1 MVTGLLHHAQ
11 WAVFALI
18 LANQAG
24 VPVFAAPALLGV
36 GALAWIGDVNV
47 GLVVIAAVAAS
58 LCADLI
64 WYSVGRRRGPW
75 ALAMVRRLSRGMSAF
90 LDDAQRLFLAHDRAF
105 QFGARFLPELNPV
118 AAAFAGVAGVGV
130 RRFFLGGAASAA
142 VWAGTWIGAGYLIAS
157 VTSSR
162 GVSALPLV
170 AVIVAASAVAI
181 LGINA
186 YVARAHGV
194 AEPITILRPHAL
206 ISALAQS
213 LCHDRRRNDL
223 GATTSVNGH
232 DGGECRDSEDVSVRA
247 FHGGADE
254 CAVRQLDRQASARVD
269 DARHAGV
276 YARASLARVRA
287 DARVFP

>member
-232 DGGECRDSEDVSVRA
+232 DGGECRDSAGGGGEWERGYASESVAHRSALLSRGRDRDGDRDDEDDRA
-247 FHGGADE
+247 P
-254 CAVRQLDRQASARVD
+254 ASRE
-269 DARHAGV
+269 R
-276 YARASLARVRA
+276 ARACAA
-287 DARVFP
+287 P

>member
-75 ALAMVRRLSRGMSAF
+75 ALTMLRR
-90 LDDAQRLFLAHDRAF
+90 
-105 QFGARFLPELNPV
+105 
-118 AAAFAGVAGVGV
+118 
-130 RRFFLGGAASAA
+130 AA

-186 YVARAHGV
+186 YVARAHGA

-213 LCHDRRRNDL
+213 LGHDRRRNDL

-232 DGGECRDSEDVSVRA
+232 DGGECRDSAGGCGEWERGYASESVAHRSALLSRGRDRDGDRDDEDDRA
-247 FHGGADE
+247 P
-254 CAVRQLDRQASARVD
+254 ASRE
-269 DARHAGV
+269 R
-276 YARASLARVRA
+276 ARACAA
-287 DARVFP
+287 P